1 MAEQAQK
8 EEIMDIPEGGIA
20 DFVMSDKEAEDVYG
34 PDTDVADTDG
44 TEEFGDDGIAQFPA
58 LTKKMAAMGR
68 EGDDNLAHVQTGE
81 LIIPAKLI
89 ENDSELKELL
99 FEKLRGMGI
108 EDPERYVVGSEANS
122 INPETGAYE
131 FFLKK
136 IFGGIK
142 KIFKGIVKVIKKIA
156 PIVLPIVGTMFLG
169 PIYGAALGSG
179 IATLLNGGSIKDA
192 FKSGLTSAVMGGFS
206 AGVSGAMG
214 AAKTGGNLFSGFGK
228 GVANA
233 ASFGN
238 ISAGVSSMGKA
249 LGGDFSGATF
259 KNMAQGPTAEGGSAF
274 AGTPTTGAPVL
285 ATDVP
290 ALSDQ
295 QIAANSINS
304 YETPGF
310 GESILK
316 GDFKTAF
323 MPNAGAP
330 TAKDF
335 LTAQGTTNA
344 TATVAQR
351 AAANE
356 AANQL
361 GAGMLRT
368 YLPAA
373 GAATGALALSGGFD
387 VPEQD
392 DPGLIDKDEDGNP
405 ITGSDLVEADPGK
418 YLVKDLGQ
426 VVLNEE
432 TGEYETKPMYEPS
445 EMAAYEP
452 TSYQLPEYSS
462 SSNPLGSGIGSV
474 STATG
479 PFARP
484 YVVQNVAQGGQI
496 FPRRNGGIM
505 PDEGTPGKDSVR
517 AMLMPGEF
525 VMTTDAVKGMG
536 NGDMKQ
542 GINNMYS
549 VMRNLESRGRQTA

>member
-1 MAEQAQK
+1 MAAQAQK

-214 AAKTGGNLFSGFGK
+214 AAKTGGNLFSGFGQ
-228 GVANA
+228 GVKNA

-249 LGGDFSGATF
+249 LTQGDFSGATF

-274 AGTPTTGAPVL
+274 TGTPTPGIDPK
-285 ATDVP
+285 
-290 ALSDQ
+290 
-295 QIAANSINS
+295 IAAEAQKLAIDQAKAGV

-323 MPNAGAP
+323 MPGSAAP
-330 TAKDF
+330 
-335 LTAQGTTNA
+335 NA
-344 TATVAQR
+344 TEIMASGITDPAVAAKM
-351 AAANE
+351 AAD
-356 AANQL
+356 AAP
-361 GAGMLRT
+361 GMLRS
-368 YLPAA
+368 YLPAV
-373 GAATGALALSGGFD
+373 GAATGALALSGGFE

-405 ITGSDLVEADPGK
+405 ITGSDLVAADPGK

>member
-1 MAEQAQK
+1 MAAQAQK

-20 DFVMSDKEAEDVYG
+20 NFVMSDKEAEDAYG
-34 PDTDVADTDG
+34 PDTEVDDTDG

-214 AAKTGGNLFSGFGK
+214 AAKTGGNLFSGFGQ
-228 GVANA
+228 GVSNA

-274 AGTPTTGAPVL
+274 TGSVEAVGEGLKTLTPEAAQKLAIDQAKAGV
-285 ATDVP
+285 
-290 ALSDQ
+290 
-295 QIAANSINS
+295 
-304 YETPGF
+304 YEAPGF
-310 GESILK
+310 GESIMK

-323 MPNAGAP
+323 MPGSAAP
-330 TAKDF
+330 
-335 LTAQGTTNA
+335 NA
-344 TATVAQR
+344 TEIMASGITDPAM
-351 AAANE
+351 AAKM
-356 AANQL
+356 AAD
-361 GAGMLRT
+361 AAPGMLRS
-368 YLPAA
+368 YLPAV

-387 VPEQD
+387 VPEQE
-392 DPGLIDKDEDGNP
+392 DPGLIDKDEDGNA
-405 ITGSDLVEADPGK
+405 ITGSDLIASDPGK

-426 VVLNEE
+426 VALNEE
-432 TGEYETKPMYEPS
+432 TGEYETKSMYEPS
-445 EMAAYEP
+445 EMAAYDP

-536 NGDMKQ
+536 GGDMKQ

>member
-8 EEIMDIPEGGIA
+8 KEIMDIPEGGIA
-20 DFVMSDKEAEDVYG
+20 DFVMSDKEAEDAYG
-34 PDTDVADTDG
+34 PDTEVDDTDG

-89 ENDSELKELL
+89 ENDEELKELL
-99 FEKLRGMGI
+99 FEKLREMGI
-108 EDPERYVVGSEANS
+108 EDPERYVVGSDENS
-122 INPETGAYE
+122 IHPETGAYE
-131 FFLKK
+131 FFFKK
-136 IFGGIK
+136 LFRGIK
-142 KIFKGIVKVIKKIA
+142 KVFKGIVKVIKKIA

-214 AAKTGGNLFSGFGK
+214 AAKTSGNIFSGFGK

-238 ISAGVSSMGKA
+238 ISAGINSMGNA
-249 LGGDFSGATF
+249 LTKGDFSGATF

-274 AGTPTTGAPVL
+274 AGTTTPGIDP
-285 ATDVP
+285 
-290 ALSDQ
+290 S
-295 QIAANSINS
+295 IAAEAQKLAIDQAKAGV
-304 YETPGF
+304 YEAPGF
-310 GESILK
+310 GESIMK

-323 MPNAGAP
+323 MPGSAAP
-330 TAKDF
+330 
-335 LTAQGTTNA
+335 NA
-344 TATVAQR
+344 TEIMASGITDPAM
-351 AAANE
+351 AAKM
-356 AANQL
+356 AAD
-361 GAGMLRT
+361 AAPGMLRS
-368 YLPAA
+368 YLPAV

-387 VPEQD
+387 VPEQE
-392 DPGLIDKDEDGNP
+392 DPGLIDKDEDGNA
-405 ITGSDLVEADPGK
+405 ITGSDLIAADPGK

-432 TGEYETKPMYEPS
+432 TGEYETKSMYQPS
-445 EMAAYEP
+445 QM
-452 TSYQLPEYSS
+452 SDYSAIDTQMVTR
-462 SSNPLGSGIGSV
+462 NPFESGIGSV

-484 YVVQNVAQGGQI
+484 SIVQNVAQGGQI

-505 PDEGTPGKDSVR
+505 PDEGVAGKDSVR

-536 NGDMKQ
+536 NGNMEQ

>member
-214 AAKTGGNLFSGFGK
+214 AAKTSGNIFSGFGQ
-228 GVANA
+228 GVKNA

-238 ISAGVSSMGKA
+238 ISAGINSMGNA
-249 LGGDFSGATF
+249 LTKGDFSGATF

-274 AGTPTTGAPVL
+274 TGSVEAVGEGLKTLTPEAAQKLAIDQAKAGV
-285 ATDVP
+285 
-290 ALSDQ
+290 
-295 QIAANSINS
+295 

-310 GESILK
+310 GESIMK

-323 MPNAGAP
+323 MPGSAAP
-330 TAKDF
+330 SATEIMA
-335 LTAQGTTNA
+335 ASPGTTA
-344 TATVAQR
+344 AKAAQM
-351 AAANE
+351 AAD
-356 AANQL
+356 AAP
-361 GAGMLRT
+361 GMLRS
-368 YLPAA
+368 YLPAV
-373 GAATGALALSGGFD
+373 GAATGALALSGGFE

-405 ITGSDLVEADPGK
+405 VTGSDLVEADPGK

-536 NGDMKQ
+536 NGNMDQ

>member
-214 AAKTGGNLFSGFGK
+214 AAKTGGNLFSGFGQ
-228 GVANA
+228 GVKNA

-238 ISAGVSSMGKA
+238 ISAGIDSMGKA
-249 LGGDFSGATF
+249 LTQGDFSGATF

-274 AGTPTTGAPVL
+274 AGTPTPGIDP
-285 ATDVP
+285 
-290 ALSDQ
+290 S
-295 QIAANSINS
+295 IAAEAQKLAIDQAKAGV

-323 MPNAGAP
+323 MPGSAAP
-330 TAKDF
+330 
-335 LTAQGTTNA
+335 NA
-344 TATVAQR
+344 TEIMASGITDPAM
-351 AAANE
+351 AAKM
-356 AANQL
+356 AAD
-361 GAGMLRT
+361 AAPGMLRS
-368 YLPAA
+368 YLPAV

-474 STATG
+474 SRATG